1 MAGNTVKG
9 QWTNADGLVVKFPQV
24 FADPAQRTNKATGTE
39 EILGAVSQIIIPYD
53 LTKLAAGTTSYT
65 QDLDNDGVTDG
76 FSEHDVH
83 VPALTTI
90 RSATVL
96 PTITAAGGTSITV
109 GTYRRV
115 GTAIS
120 ANSLVTATEGV
131 TANLVAGN
139 KVTGNGALCAAGLG
153 VATAGVGANNAWLGI
168 TVAGTFTAGAGFIIV
183 EIQSLIPEVST
194 ND

>member
-9 QWTNADGLVVKFPQV
+9 QWTNADGLPVKFPQV
-24 FADPAQRTNKATGTE
+24 YADPGQRTNKATGTE
-39 EILGAVSQIIIPYD
+39 EVLGAVSQIIYPYD

-76 FSEHDVH
+76 FSEHDIH
-83 VPALTTI
+83 VPALTTV
-90 RSATVL
+90 RSCTVL
-96 PTITAAGGTSITV
+96 PTVTAVGGTSIAF
-109 GTYRRV
+109 GTYRKV
-115 GTAIS
+115 GTVIS

-153 VATAGVGANNAWLGI
+153 VSTAGVGANNAWLALL
-168 TVAGTFTAGAGFIIV
+168 TVGTFTAGAGFIV
-183 EIQSLIPEVST
+183 LEVQSVIPEVST